1 VSESKL
7 MAVFLNGVAQIEFDR
22 NKKLSDFQ
30 VDYLDNMDSRM
41 DQGISVGE
49 QVIEQPDTTERVK
62 FVAANLL
69 HAIKGNDESA
79 AAAFCTYIGTRMP
92 EIKQV
97 RMTDINDEVS
107 IELVF
112 DKEYRRPISIPV
124 NTLNS

>member
-1 VSESKL
+1 MPESKL
-7 MAVFLNGVAQIEFDR
+7 MAIFLNGVAQIEFDR
-22 NKKLSDFQ
+22 SKKLSDFQ
-30 VDYLDNMDSRM
+30 IDYLDNMDAKM
-41 DQGISVGE
+41 DQGITIGD
-49 QVIEQPDTTERVK
+49 QVIEQPDPTERVK
-62 FVAANLL
+62 FVAGNLL
-69 HAIKGNDESA
+69 HAIKGNDEAA

-92 EIKQV
+92 QIKQV

>member
-69 HAIKGNDESA
+69 HAIKGNDDSA